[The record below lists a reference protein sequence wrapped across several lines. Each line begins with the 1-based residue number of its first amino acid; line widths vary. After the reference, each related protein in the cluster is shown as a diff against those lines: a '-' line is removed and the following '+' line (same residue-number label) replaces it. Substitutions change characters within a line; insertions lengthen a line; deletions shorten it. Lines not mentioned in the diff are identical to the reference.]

1 MERSSPGRLGIRSRR
16 TRCIRGSM
24 TSRFAAASISS
35 TSRSAV
41 AGEATLAKYPQISI
55 RSCSAVSDQITSL
68 HACSILSAGFG
79 FDLAHVERAA
89 LAGIELRNA
98 NADLRAQLLKLV
110 NAKEHIPADFFLSGF
125 GQVLRFVYS
134 EL

>member
-1 MERSSPGRLGIRSRR
+1 
-16 TRCIRGSM
+16 M

-41 AGEATLAKYPQISI
+41 AGEATWAKYPQISI
-55 RSCSAVSDQITSL
+55 RSCWAVSDQITSL
-68 HACSILSAGFG
+68 RACSILSAGFG

-98 NADLRAQLLKLV
+98 NADFRAQLLQLV
-110 NAKEHIPADFFLSGF
+110 NAKEHIPTEFLLG
-125 GQVLRFVYS
+125 RF
-134 EL
+134 

>member
-1 MERSSPGRLGIRSRR
+1 MERSSPGRSGIKSCR

-41 AGEATLAKYPQISI
+41 AGEATGVKYPQISM
-55 RSCSAVSDQITSL
+55 RSCWAASDQTTSL
-68 HACSILSAGFG
+68 RACSILSACFG
-79 FDLAHVERAA
+79 LDLAHVERAA
-89 LAGIELRNA
+89 LAGIELLDA
-98 NADLRAQLLKLV
+98 DADLRAQLLELFD
-110 NAKEHIPADFFLSGF
+110 AQEDIPTEFFLGRF
-125 GQVLRFVYS
+125 GQVLCFAHS